1 MDDKIEVPKKLKIE
15 QPYDTA
21 ISFLRIY
28 LEEIKSLSQISA
40 PLSSLHQ
47 YL

>member
-1 MDDKIEVPKKLKIE
+1 MEVPKKLKIE
-15 QPYDTA
+15 LSYDTT

-40 PLSSLHQ
+40 PLSLLHH